1 MEKTGGMG
9 RSRIGYRVSNAD
21 VTEGDVDADKEEEE
35 EEEEE
40 VSMGRVRPVV
50 SMEEDDLRLFLGE
63 QEEEESR
70 RLEDLSFDLGL
81 SFDIVR

>member
-21 VTEGDVDADKEEEE
+21 VTEGDVDAD

-40 VSMGRVRPVV
+40 VSMGRVRPVA

-63 QEEEESR
+63 EEEEESR

>member
-1 MEKTGGMG
+1 MEKTGGMA
-9 RSRIGYRVSNAD
+9 RSMIGYRVSNAD
-21 VTEGDVDADKEEEE
+21 VTEGDVDAD

-50 SMEEDDLRLFLGE
+50 SMEEDDLRLFLWE
-63 QEEEESR
+63 EEEEESR